1 MSCSACGAFFYCARR
16 CLERHWVAQRHS
28 SDCER
33 HAKQV
38 ARAEELR
45 RAHDMRWLAG
55 PGPGPGWLDLATVG
69 IDDGFATRCDVL
81 ERCGVHHRGPFR
93 RECDCHRRTQFGAL
107 PRDDGWCRERRRADG
122 NGDGDG
128 PLPAFDPDRDV
139 ATWKELYA
147 ALRVRDGDC
156 AAIVW
161 STGATVYSALCA
173 AGRASDARSGVV
185 V

>member
-55 PGPGPGWLDLATVG
+55 PGPGPGPGASPTSPPSPSTTELLKL
-69 IDDGFATRCDVL
+69 IR
-81 ERCGVHHRGPFR
+81 R
-93 RECDCHRRTQFGAL
+93 REQSRDAL
-107 PRDDGWCRERRRADG
+107 EAMF
-122 NGDGDG
+122 
-128 PLPAFDPDRDV
+128 AY
-139 ATWKELYA
+139 E
-147 ALRVRDGDC
+147 
-156 AAIVW
+156 
-161 STGATVYSALCA
+161 
-173 AGRASDARSGVV
+173 ARSLRPAAD
-185 V
+185 